1 MNKEIQYIGNIRGNK
16 PQGYSGSVYLRGG
29 YKSNSSFERL
39 QGSHTN
45 CNEIGYIDKGTG
57 KHQSNTVYATNG
69 LSPCIT
75 AVMYKEPYKVI
86 VYERIL

>member
-1 MNKEIQYIGNIRGNK
+1 MKDENYLGNYYGDKFHDGYDGAVYK
-16 PQGYSGSVYLRGG
+16 PNGITPTLRARNSGGG
-29 YKSNSSFERL
+29 I
-39 QGSHTN
+39 H

-57 KHQSNTVYATNG
+57 KHQSNAVYATNG